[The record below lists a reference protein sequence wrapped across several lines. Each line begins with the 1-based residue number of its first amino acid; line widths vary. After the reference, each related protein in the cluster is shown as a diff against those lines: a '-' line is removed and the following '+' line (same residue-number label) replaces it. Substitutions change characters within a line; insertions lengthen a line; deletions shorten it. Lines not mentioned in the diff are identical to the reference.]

1 LTMKSGVECEYF
13 LISPDGNSIADPRD
27 TQSKPCY
34 DQSALMRRYDLIKEI
49 CDCMIE
55 MGWGPYQNDHEDANG
70 QFEMNW
76 DYSDCL
82 KTADRHTFFKYMV
95 KTIAEK
101 HGLRATFMPKPF
113 ENLTGNGCHAHIS
126 VWDGKKNKFLDNS
139 NNLGL
144 SKMAY
149 NFLGGVIKHA
159 SSLSAFFNPTINSY
173 RRINA
178 PPTKSGASWS
188 PSSIS
193 YTGNNRTHM
202 IRIPDPGRFEL
213 RLMDGSA
220 NPYLLQAGVLAAGIN
235 GIRKRVNPGKPLFC
249 NMYTDHKKY
258 PNLKKLPN
266 TLEESLDMLNSNTI
280 LKNAFGKDVLNSYL
294 KLKNSEIWKWK
305 NWEISW
311 SLSKQSSSEKNI
323 KILLVHGF
331 GASKNHWRHNQD
343 FLGKFSNCFA
353 IDLLGFGKSSQPSAL
368 LNYEPDKENSIKYSF
383 DLWGNQISTFC
394 AEVIKSPVYLVGN
407 SIGGV
412 IALKAAE
419 ILKDNCKGIILIDC
433 AQRTMDD
440 KRLKKSDILMNLL
453 RPVLK
458 TIVRQRL
465 ISNTLFTRAANP
477 KVIKRILEQA
487 YPSGKNIDK
496 ELIEI
501 LYQPSQRKNSK
512 EAFRGFINLFDDYL
526 ATDLFDKVNAPI
538 QLIWGEKD
546 PWESLNEAKEWK
558 NKFRNIKRLD
568 VIKNAGHC
576 PHDEEPEETNKLICE
591 FLQET
596 K

>member
-1 LTMKSGVECEYF
+1 MPKNLFKIAKEKKIKYFLISFVDLFGVLRSKLVPAHAIKDMQETGAGFAGFAAWLDMTPADSDMFGIPDPDSLIQLPWNKEVGWLASDLWMNGKPVDASPRIMLKKQIKKLSKQGLTMKSGVECEYF
-13 LISPDGNSIADPRD
+13 LISPDGDSIADPRD

-113 ENLTGNGCHAHIS
+113 ENLTGNGCHAHVS
-126 VWDGKKNKFLDNS
+126 VWDGKKNKFLDKS

-220 NPYLLQAGVLAAGIN
+220 NPYLLQASVLAAGIN
-235 GIRKRVNPGKPLFC
+235 GIKNKIDPGKPLNC
-249 NMYTDHKKY
+249 NMYEDFAKY
-258 PNLKKLPN
+258 PNLPKLPDELDESLSQLKQNKEMNDAFGADVINSYIKLRSTEIKEFNNIERFDKSKPITKWERQN
-266 TLEESLDMLNSNTI
+266 TL
-280 LKNAFGKDVLNSYL
+280 
-294 KLKNSEIWKWK
+294 
-305 NWEISW
+305 
-311 SLSKQSSSEKNI
+311 
-323 KILLVHGF
+323 
-331 GASKNHWRHNQD
+331 
-343 FLGKFSNCFA
+343 
-353 IDLLGFGKSSQPSAL
+353 
-368 LNYEPDKENSIKYSF
+368 
-383 DLWGNQISTFC
+383 
-394 AEVIKSPVYLVGN
+394 
-407 SIGGV
+407 
-412 IALKAAE
+412 
-419 ILKDNCKGIILIDC
+419 DC
-433 AQRTMDD
+433 
-440 KRLKKSDILMNLL
+440 
-453 RPVLK
+453 
-458 TIVRQRL
+458 
-465 ISNTLFTRAANP
+465 
-477 KVIKRILEQA
+477 
-487 YPSGKNIDK
+487 
-496 ELIEI
+496 
-501 LYQPSQRKNSK
+501 
-512 EAFRGFINLFDDYL
+512 
-526 ATDLFDKVNAPI
+526 
-538 QLIWGEKD
+538 
-546 PWESLNEAKEWK
+546 
-558 NKFRNIKRLD
+558 
-568 VIKNAGHC
+568 
-576 PHDEEPEETNKLICE
+576 
-591 FLQET
+591 
-596 K
+596 

>member
-1 LTMKSGVECEYF
+1 MSKNLFKIAKEKKIKYFLISFVDLFGVLRSKLVPAHAIKEMQETGAGFAGFAAWLDMTPADSDMFGIPDPDSLIQLPWNKEVGWLASDLWMNGKPVDASPRVMLKKQIKKLSKQGLVMKSGVECEYF

-95 KTIAEK
+95 KTISEK

-126 VWDGKKNKFLDNS
+126 VWDGKKNKFLDKS
-139 NNLGL
+139 NELGL

-220 NPYLLQAGVLAAGIN
+220 NPYLLQASVLAAGIN
-235 GIRKRVNPGKPLFC
+235 GIKNKIDPGKPLNC
-249 NMYTDHKKY
+249 NMYEDFAKY
-258 PNLKKLPN
+258 PNLPKLPDQLDQSLKQLKQNKEMNDAFGDDVINSYIKLRSTEVKEFDNIEKFDKSKPITKWERQN
-266 TLEESLDMLNSNTI
+266 TL
-280 LKNAFGKDVLNSYL
+280 
-294 KLKNSEIWKWK
+294 
-305 NWEISW
+305 
-311 SLSKQSSSEKNI
+311 
-323 KILLVHGF
+323 
-331 GASKNHWRHNQD
+331 
-343 FLGKFSNCFA
+343 
-353 IDLLGFGKSSQPSAL
+353 
-368 LNYEPDKENSIKYSF
+368 
-383 DLWGNQISTFC
+383 
-394 AEVIKSPVYLVGN
+394 
-407 SIGGV
+407 
-412 IALKAAE
+412 
-419 ILKDNCKGIILIDC
+419 DC
-433 AQRTMDD
+433 
-440 KRLKKSDILMNLL
+440 
-453 RPVLK
+453 
-458 TIVRQRL
+458 
-465 ISNTLFTRAANP
+465 
-477 KVIKRILEQA
+477 
-487 YPSGKNIDK
+487 
-496 ELIEI
+496 
-501 LYQPSQRKNSK
+501 
-512 EAFRGFINLFDDYL
+512 
-526 ATDLFDKVNAPI
+526 
-538 QLIWGEKD
+538 
-546 PWESLNEAKEWK
+546 
-558 NKFRNIKRLD
+558 
-568 VIKNAGHC
+568 
-576 PHDEEPEETNKLICE
+576 
-591 FLQET
+591 
-596 K
+596 